1 MPTKM
6 PTHWWCTTVF
16 YGVPMW
22 GINRRKKTETR
33 ILRGFRLLSKVY
45 VAEPWGM
52 TGGQRGIRIA
62 PYDAPHKAIISD
74 MPTKMPTDCVR

>member
-22 GINRRKKTETR
+22 GIDRRKKTETR
-33 ILRGFRLLSKVY
+33 ILRGFRLVSKVY
-45 VAEPWGM
+45 VAEPWCA
-52 TGGQRGIRIA
+52 TGGQGGIRSIT
-62 PYDAPHKAIISD
+62 YDKASMATISD
-74 MPTKMPTDCVR
+74 MPTKMPTD